1 MKEKQTDSLK
11 IFKSA
16 PISQAVLKKHN
27 SCHGNYD
34 DSINLQSG
42 RYIFIGQT
50 KDAFMIAAF
59 PLVTP
64 VFLHFMAVG
73 TVFGIGGTSM
83 ISRAMGKGERNMPK
97 RYVLFVCGAV

>member
-1 MKEKQTDSLK
+1 MAAMM
-11 IFKSA
+11 I
-16 PISQAVLKKHN
+16 VLI
-27 SCHGNYD
+27 Y
-34 DSINLQSG
+34 NLADTF
-42 RYIFIGQT
+42 FIGQT

-64 VFLHFMAVG
+64 VFLLFIAVG

-97 RYVLFVCGAV
+97 RYVLFVYGAV